1 MKKNVMM
8 RVASIMLVLVLMS
21 SSVISGTFAKYVTEG
36 SATDTARVAKFGV
49 QVSANFDSL
58 FTQGYEEAKLTS
70 TDDYNKASVWAD
82 TVVGVVAPGTTGEL
96 ADFVITGQPEVDVL
110 VSYEATVELTGQW
123 YDETADFYCP
133 LNIVINHAD
142 LGTPIVLS
150 GLDYADADA
159 FEQAIFD
166 NVKTLTKKYEA
177 GQNLNDAKDD
187 LEITWTWAFEG
198 DPAAGLVNKQTDVS
212 DTFLGNWILN
222 YPTEAPFISVTVEC
236 TVTQVD

>member
-8 RVASIMLVLVLMS
+8 RLACFLLVAVLIS
-21 SSVISGTFAKYVTEG
+21 TSAISGTYAKYVTKG

-70 TDDYNKASVWAD
+70 TDDYGIASVWAD
-82 TVVGVVAPGTTGEL
+82 TAVGVVAPGTTGAL
-96 ADFVITGQPEVDVL
+96 ADFTISGQPEVDVL
-110 VSYEATVELTGQW
+110 VSYKATVDLTGQW
-123 YDETADFYCP
+123 FDETGDFYCP
-133 LNIVINHAD
+133 LSIVIDHAD
-142 LGTPIVLS
+142 EAPIVLS

-159 FEQAIFD
+159 FEKAIYD
-166 NVKTLTKKYEA
+166 NVNTLTKKYEA
-177 GQNLNDAKDD
+177 GQNLYEARDD
-187 LEITWTWAFEG
+187 LDITWNWAFEG

-236 TVTQVD
+236 TVTQID